1 MNPRK
6 PLGVLALVAVAGALA
21 FPLMPSSDAAVA
33 ESPEKTQKSVVVS
46 QATASETAH
55 ELRFSGV
62 VRAKRAAK
70 LSFTGPGRVQKRW
83 VEVGDRVEAGAVIA
97 ALDRRGASNRIA
109 RAKAGIR
116 QAREQLAQGKRDHT
130 RADQLAADRAA
141 SQAELESAAHA
152 VSMYSVSRDAA
163 QVELDEANRVHRD
176 GIIRSPFTGTV
187 VRVNAEPGEFVG
199 AGQSVV
205 QINGD
210 ALEVEVQVPETVLAD
225 IGVGD
230 TAQLTLPLQKGE
242 RITGRIES
250 IGHGGEGAGRLF
262 PVVVALP
269 SDADLIPGMTA
280 DFVLSR
286 QGQSGVTVPVSS
298 VVDAGGGQT
307 TVFVIDDAGLA
318 QRRSVEVSQLLG
330 VDALV
335 TQGLT
340 AGEQVVSAGHFG
352 LVPGQT
358 VQVQR

>member
-33 ESPEKTQKSVVVS
+33 EAPEEALKRVVVARS
-46 QATASETAH
+46 APSETAQ

-70 LSFTGPGRVQKRW
+70 LSFVGPGRVQKRW

-109 RAKAGIR
+109 RAKAGVR
-116 QAREQLAQGKRDHT
+116 QAAEQLAQGERDHT
-130 RADQLAADRAA
+130 RADQLAAERAA
-141 SQAELESAAHA
+141 SEAELESAAHS
-152 VSMYSVSRDAA
+152 VSLYSVSRDAA
-163 QVELDEANRVHRD
+163 KVELDEAQRMHRD
-176 GIIRSPFTGTV
+176 GVIRSPFTGTI
-187 VRVNAEPGEFVG
+187 VRVDAEPGEFVG

-205 QINGD
+205 QLNGD

-225 IGVGD
+225 IAVGD
-230 TAQLTLPLQKGE
+230 TATLTLPLQDGQ
-242 RITGRIES
+242 RIAGRIES

-262 PVVVALP
+262 PIVVSLP
-269 SDADLIPGMTA
+269 ADSELIPGMTA

-286 QGQSGVTVPVSS
+286 HARSGVTVPVSS
-298 VVDAGGGQT
+298 VVDAGGGKT
-307 TVFVIDDAGLA
+307 SVFVVEGGLA
-318 QRRSVEVSQLLG
+318 HRRVIEVAQLVG
-330 VDALV
+330 VNALV
-335 TQGLT
+335 TQGL
-340 AGEQVVSAGHFG
+340 AVGEDVVSGGHFG
-352 LVPGQT
+352 LVPGQS